1 MRTAGFLGVS
11 LLAVALLWGRAAPAQ
26 APAAPAC
33 GVPAARDDGWAV
45 ARPEDEGLDPG
56 LLCGLAQRLEAPE
69 RPNLHAVLVVRHG
82 RLVFEHYAA
91 GDDERWNR
99 SLGRV
104 EHGPDD
110 LHDQRS
116 VSKSVTALLAGIA
129 VGRGL
134 LALDAPVMGF
144 FPEYADLRTPE
155 RDRILVRHL
164 LIMSP
169 GLAWEEDQRPYTD
182 PLNSIVLM
190 SRNPA
195 PYRFVLGQPV
205 VAPAGVQYNYSSGAT
220 ALLGKIVSMA
230 ANQPLEEL
238 ARTALFEPL
247 GISAVEWRRLLNGD
261 VAAASGLRL
270 RPRDMAKI
278 GQLVLDGGA
287 WNGRQIVPAAW
298 IAEMTAP
305 KITGSGAFLYG
316 YQWWLGRS
324 FVHGRELPWAAAVG
338 LGGQR
343 IFVVPDLDL
352 VAVVTAG
359 LYTSRIQMSATLA
372 VLNHAVLPSAVKPS
386 E

>member
-1 MRTAGFLGVS
+1 MTTSRRFWRDS
-11 LLAVALLWGRAAPAQ
+11 DRIEPRRAK
-26 APAAPAC
+26 PAAAAAAC

-56 LLCGLAQRLEAPE
+56 LLCGLAQRLQAPE

-91 GDDERWNR
+91 GEDESWGRP
-99 SLGRV
+99 LGRV

-129 VGRGL
+129 IGRGL
-134 LALDAPVMGF
+134 IAGVDEPVTGF

-155 RDRILVRHL
+155 RDRILLRHL
-164 LIMSP
+164 LAMST
-169 GLAWEEDQRPYTD
+169 GLEWDEERHPYGD
-182 PLNSIVLM
+182 PLNSETGM
-190 SRNPA
+190 SRSA
-195 PYRFVLGQPV
+195 EPYRFALEQPV
-205 VAPAGVQYNYSSGAT
+205 VAPPGTRYKYSGGAT
-220 ALLGKIVSMA
+220 ALLAKIVAKA
-230 ANQPLEEL
+230 AGEPLEEF

-247 GISAVEWRRLLNGD
+247 GITAFEWRRLRNGD

-278 GQLVLDGGA
+278 GQLVLQGGA
-287 WNGRQIVPAAW
+287 WNGRQVVPATW
-298 IAEMTAP
+298 IREMTTP
-305 KITGSGAFLYG
+305 KVTGQGAFLYG

-324 FVHGRELPWAAAVG
+324 FVAGRELSWAAAVG

-359 LYTSRIQMSATLA
+359 LYRDRTQMGETLG
-372 VLNHAVLPSAVKPS
+372 VLNHAVLPAALKPS